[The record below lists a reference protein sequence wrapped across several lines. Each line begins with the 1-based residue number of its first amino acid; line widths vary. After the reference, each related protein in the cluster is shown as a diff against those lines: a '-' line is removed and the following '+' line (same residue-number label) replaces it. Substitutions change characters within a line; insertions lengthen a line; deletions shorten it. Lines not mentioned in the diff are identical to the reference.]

1 MIVPM
6 TRHRVERLGLLVATF
21 STLWFTAHS
30 VAFADEG
37 KAIAASPASMGLGRA
52 YFFGL
57 AGGIAMFFII
67 LVLSS
72 RTEQKAGK
80 AK

>member
-1 MIVPM
+1 MK
-6 TRHRVERLGLLVATF
+6 RHRVEGLSLLVATF
-21 STLWFTAHS
+21 GMVWFAAHNI
-30 VAFADEG
+30 AFADEG
-37 KAIAASPASMGLGRA
+37 TAAAPASPASMGLGRA

-57 AGGIAMFFII
+57 AGGIAMFFVV
-67 LVLSS
+67 LVLSG

>member
-1 MIVPM
+1 MK
-6 TRHRVERLGLLVATF
+6 RHRVERFGPLVATF
-21 STLWFTAHS
+21 SMVWFAAHS
-30 VAFADEG
+30 VAFADDG
-37 KAIAASPASMGLGRA
+37 KAAIPASPASMGLGRA

-72 RTEQKAGK
+72 RTEQKAGR

>member
-1 MIVPM
+1 M
-6 TRHRVERLGLLVATF
+6 TRNRIERMVLWVVTF
-21 STLWFTAHS
+21 SMLWPAAHS
-30 VAFADEG
+30 VAFADDG
-37 KAIAASPASMGLGRA
+37 KTSTPASPASMGLGKA

-67 LVLSS
+67 LVLANQ
-72 RTEQKAGK
+72 TGQKAGK